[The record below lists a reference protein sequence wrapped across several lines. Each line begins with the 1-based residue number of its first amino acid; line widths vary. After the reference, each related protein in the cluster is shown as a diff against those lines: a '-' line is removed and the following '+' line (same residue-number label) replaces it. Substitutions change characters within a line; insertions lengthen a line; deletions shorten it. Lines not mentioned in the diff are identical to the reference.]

1 MLSFYLKLIGGGSY
15 YINEKNSTQYS
26 YTGMQVFGYKKT
38 PDTVEVTGVCK
49 QIEICDWHV
58 IMILKNKC
66 DQNHTSVVLLVKGGC

>member
-1 MLSFYLKLIGGGSY
+1 
-15 YINEKNSTQYS
+15 
-26 YTGMQVFGYKKT
+26 MQVFGYKKT

-66 DQNHTSVVLLVKGGC
+66 DQNHTSVVLLVKGGY